1 MSSGAPVIRRSWSNH
16 LVEANI
22 APRDDM
28 VATKFIGVYSG
39 RLATKNPSDAQI
51 GIVWPGEFIDEIIAG
66 AKRDE

>member
-1 MSSGAPVIRRSWSNH
+1 LGSTP
-16 LVEANI
+16 
-22 APRDDM
+22 
-28 VATKFIGVYSG
+28 G